1 MRALTRCWLENT
13 QGLVEVE
20 EGEKLA
26 ELASQVTAN
35 HAIVEVGSHTG
46 LSSCWIAAGSRD
58 GNGAHITC
66 IDPWGEPLG
75 TFRH

>member
-26 ELASQVTAN
+26 ELASQITAN
-35 HAIVEVGSHTG
+35 HAILTERTRTREASVPV
-46 LSSCWIAAGSRD
+46 I
-58 GNGAHITC
+58 
-66 IDPWGEPLG
+66 P
-75 TFRH
+75 

>member
-46 LSSCWIAAGSRD
+46 LSSCSPTSSREAPRNSSPMPSSRRWVHRD
-58 GNGAHITC
+58 
-66 IDPWGEPLG
+66 
-75 TFRH
+75 R